1 MDKSPAGCNTVQE
14 YLYDD
19 LASDSEDDKKLNAA
33 EARALRKQKFK
44 EKKNVFFLFD
54 KSTHATKQS
63 TTSKVF
69 VPSSTITKPISSIS
83 STITR
88 DTYRKNIK
96 NSSNGQGFVSDV
108 QSRVTTETNVDLTKE
123 RT

>member
-44 EKKNVFFLFD
+44 IKKKNLFFFF
-54 KSTHATKQS
+54 SANQHT
-63 TTSKVF
+63 
-69 VPSSTITKPISSIS
+69 
-83 STITR
+83 
-88 DTYRKNIK
+88 
-96 NSSNGQGFVSDV
+96 
-108 QSRVTTETNVDLTKE
+108 
-123 RT
+123 

>member
-44 EKKNVFFLFD
+44 IKKKICFFSFR
-54 KSTHATKQS
+54 Q
-63 TTSKVF
+63 
-69 VPSSTITKPISSIS
+69 IN
-83 STITR
+83 TR
-88 DTYRKNIK
+88 DETTHNP
-96 NSSNGQGFVSDV
+96 
-108 QSRVTTETNVDLTKE
+108 QSFCPFKYDN
-123 RT
+123 

>member
-44 EKKNVFFLFD
+44 EKKNLFFFF
-54 KSTHATKQS
+54 STNQPTRRNKAQPPK
-63 TTSKVF
+63 F
-69 VPSSTITKPISSIS
+69 SSPQV
-83 STITR
+83 R
-88 DTYRKNIK
+88 
-96 NSSNGQGFVSDV
+96 
-108 QSRVTTETNVDLTKE
+108 
-123 RT
+123 